1 MKMLKKYWWVLLL
14 AFVVYKFWDK
24 IKPMLGMG
32 DKTETPT
39 ETSKTD
45 DFNEDTDDLA

>member
-24 IKPMLGMG
+24 IKPMLGM
-32 DKTETPT
+32 KTEP
-39 ETSKTD
+39 ETSEETAKTEVD
-45 DFNEDTDDLA
+45 DSNDDLV

>member
-24 IKPMLGMG
+24 IKPMLGM
-32 DKTETPT
+32 KTETQEEETAKT
-39 ETSKTD
+39 EVD
-45 DFNEDTDDLA
+45 DYNEDDLV